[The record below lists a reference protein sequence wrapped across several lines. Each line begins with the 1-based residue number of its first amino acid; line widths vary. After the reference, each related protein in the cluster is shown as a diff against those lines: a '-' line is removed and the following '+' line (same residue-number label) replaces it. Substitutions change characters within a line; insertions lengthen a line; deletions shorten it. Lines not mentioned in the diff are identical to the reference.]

1 MFDKLGG
8 MLVRGVSEYQYLAVY
23 ASLTQLKSFA
33 YIRDR
38 KAFGTETFVKP
49 CKRKGAVTVGVRLD
63 NGKYAALSRALFY
76 FPEISLGGAEIY
88 LRPGSVTIIHRLTS
102 LCFCRIKT
110 STDRYI
116 FLREIRHKA
125 VRCLGTRAETP
136 PRPYG
141 AVKKIRRYNYTLD
154 KGNSQYGSDGNSQ
167 TARGGARPPCAV
179 LEK

>member
-1 MFDKLGG
+1 MFDKLGS
-8 MLVRGVSEYQYLAVY
+8 MLVRGIYEYQYLAVY
-23 ASLTQLKSFA
+23 APLAQLKSLA

-63 NGKYAALSRALFY
+63 NGKDTALSRALFY
-76 FPEISLGGAEIY
+76 FTEVFLGGAEIY

-116 FLREIRHKA
+116 FLMRIRHKTA
-125 VRCLGTRAETP
+125 RCLGTRAETP
-136 PRPYG
+136 PHPYD
-141 AVKKIRRYNYTLD
+141 AVKKIRRYNYTPD
-154 KGNSQYGSDGNSQ
+154 KGDSQYGSDGNSQ
-167 TARGGARPPCAV
+167 AAYGGARPPCAV